1 VGYRLGEVCAQTG
14 LTPKQLRDWERH
26 GLVRSTRG
34 PGNQRLYEATDIER
48 LGRAKRMR
56 DAALSLAEIKYALA
70 ILDGSPAGN
79 ETTAVA
85 HVRTVLARIRT
96 QLDLA
101 DELTEAIRLRLLRRI
116 HRGQP

>member
-1 VGYRLGEVCAQTG
+1 MGYRLGEVTTQTG
-14 LTPKQLRDWERH
+14 LSAKQVRDWERH

-34 PGNQRLYEATDIER
+34 PGNQRIYELDDIKR

-70 ILDGSPAGN
+70 ILDGSAAGN
-79 ETTAVA
+79 ETGAVA

-101 DELTEAIRLRLLRRI
+101 DELTEAIRLRLVRRA
-116 HRGQP
+116 HGGMP